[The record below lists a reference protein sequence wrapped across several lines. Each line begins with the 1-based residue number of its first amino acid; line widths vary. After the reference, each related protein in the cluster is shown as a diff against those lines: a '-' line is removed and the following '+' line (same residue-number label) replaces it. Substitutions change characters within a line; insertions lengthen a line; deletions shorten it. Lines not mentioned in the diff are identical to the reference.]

1 MRSGVLPSLIVMLTS
16 AAAAAEAPAV
26 AVFPFEFVD
35 TSGEVQNPD
44 RGARLKLATDALSEA
59 LAKTGRYAVVDLK
72 AFNTEIE
79 ALPPRYRCGDC
90 FLPVAR
96 EAKAD
101 YALISVVHKVSTL
114 ISTMNI
120 VVFDASTGALV
131 ANVSGQIRGDTDEAY
146 RHGVTFLVKDR
157 LLDEIPGGGSGR

>member
-1 MRSGVLPSLIVMLTS
+1 MRSFVLPSLIFMLSS
-16 AAAAAEAPAV
+16 AATAAAEAPAI

-35 TSGEVQNPD
+35 TSGEAQNPD
-44 RGARLKLATDALSEA
+44 RAARLKLATDALSES
-59 LAKTGRYAVVDLK
+59 LAKTGRYAVLDLNE
-72 AFNTEIE
+72 FNAQIE

-120 VVFDASTGALV
+120 VVFDASTGALL

-146 RHGVTFLVKDR
+146 RHGVRFLVKDR
-157 LLDEIPGGGSGR
+157 LLDEIPGDSRR